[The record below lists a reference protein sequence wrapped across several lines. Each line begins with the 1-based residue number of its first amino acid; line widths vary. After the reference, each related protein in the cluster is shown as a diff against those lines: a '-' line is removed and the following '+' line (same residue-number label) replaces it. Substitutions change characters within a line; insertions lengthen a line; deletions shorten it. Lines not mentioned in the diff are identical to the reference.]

1 MQKTNTN
8 KTALII
14 FLEDKNREQVQSQFS
29 DAIDSHDVD
38 ALYRAFLT
46 DTIVACLNAGSYE
59 VIICYAPGKSKKLLD
74 QVIKSLIEV
83 LRGKNKER
91 LENAEGWLWQ
101 QDRHNSSQDMQEAV
115 DRCFDMGYPAVV
127 VIDCVTPTISKQML
141 QNANQVLEKKDIVFG
156 PTLEGSFY
164 LFGMRKKLP
173 QLFEKIDWS
182 DRDSIYSKM
191 VEVASTDELDWEEL
205 ELWYNLRQP
214 GDIEFL
220 ARDINAFRLAGD
232 ERTAKHTEK
241 VLDALIQKF
250 QSEEV

>member
-1 MQKTNTN
+1 MAKLKTN

-29 DAIDSHDVD
+29 DALETTDQD
-38 ALYRAFLT
+38 ALYRAFLE

-59 VIICYAPGKSKKLLD
+59 VIICHPSGKSKKILD
-74 QVIKSLIEV
+74 QAINDLIES
-83 LRGKNKER
+83 LHGKSKER
-91 LENAEGWLWQ
+91 LEHAAGWLWPQ
-101 QDRHNSSQDMQEAV
+101 ERRDSSKDMAAAV
-115 DRCFDMGYPAVV
+115 DRCFEMGYPAVV
-127 VIDCVTPTISKQML
+127 LVDCVTPTISKQML
-141 QNANQVLEKKDIVFG
+141 QSADQVLAQRDIVFG

-164 LFGMRKKLP
+164 LLGMRRKFP

-182 DRDSIYSKM
+182 ENDKVYSKM
-191 VEVASTDELDWEEL
+191 VEVVSAENLDWEEL

-232 ERTAKHTEK
+232 ERSASHTEK
-241 VLDALIQKF
+241 VLEALLQKF